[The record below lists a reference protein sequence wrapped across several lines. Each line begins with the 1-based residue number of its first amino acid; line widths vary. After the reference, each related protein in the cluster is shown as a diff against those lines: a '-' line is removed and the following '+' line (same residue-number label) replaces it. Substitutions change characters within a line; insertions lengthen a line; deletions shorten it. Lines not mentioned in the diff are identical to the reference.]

1 MSKQNLTA
9 LVDELGA
16 VKAEVAELTKRE
28 RELKA
33 ALIAAGVD
41 TVDGRYFRAAIVR
54 TESTVVNWKEVAKR
68 CSRQLIAAHRTVKQR
83 VEVRVHARVR
93 DAA

>member
-28 RELKA
+28 RELK
-33 ALIAAGVD
+33 
-41 TVDGRYFRAAIVR
+41 
-54 TESTVVNWKEVAKR
+54 KEVAKR